1 MSSYLN
7 ADYSTLGSDFYYSKT
22 RNLNNSSSRY
32 QGSSVS
38 SNKEENLDTFVSSKG
53 NTCTDGKDDGKIG
66 ILSVIGNTIE
76 GVGKTA
82 LNMVKGAVQHP
93 FKTAAVIGACCIPVV
108 GPVIAGGLAVY
119 GTVKGVSTVAS
130 GVSTALSAT
139 TDAEAKDAWESVGE
153 GTFTAGASAL
163 ALKGSAGQLKTQ
175 LNGGSTTVSAVK
187 AAKANG
193 ASNGEIVGTAVREG
207 ISETASNAA
216 GVAQASV
223 NAAKKVINKGKGV
236 FESAK
241 NGNLRTDAKAAI
253 DNFAAKAGEKAKSLY
268 TRGEKLA
275 DGAKAKFT
283 KSGRETAKAEK
294 AASIQ
299 EQINNGTRIEIKGDS
314 LPKGVTKV
322 KGGYEITNGN
332 IKTTYNSNG
341 ELISETVTN
350 GNTVTVNKFR
360 PGTRETI
367 STSTTQG
374 DMTTTTTYAKNG
386 SSTVTT
392 ESKIGDTTYKN
403 AQKIDAKGNTL
414 SESSSSVDSTGKV
427 KSSSSVNHTTHTRK
441 VKHSKDAAQNNGQV
455 LSESGTGYGSSF
467 TGVKKVQVQK
477 TVNGKVRNTI
487 ETQYYQNG
495 KLIDNPTRLQ
505 KLEIIGQS
513 TDAGIYANKIMDYE
527 IPKLN
532 EATNP
537 FLQTTGSVLLENEE

>member
-7 ADYSTLGSDFYYSKT
+7 TDYSTLGSDFYYSKT

-53 NTCTDGKDDGKIG
+53 NTCTDGNDDGKIG

-367 STSTTQG
+367 STSKIKTSGSKQV
-374 DMTTTTTYAKNG
+374 TTTTDSATGVIKTDTVVGNSNIQSRYYNPKTQTGYLKKTDGSIVYMKNG
-386 SSTVTT
+386 
-392 ESKIGDTTYKN
+392 KIVQDPSIL
-403 AQKIDAKGNTL
+403 QKGNIRF
-414 SESSSSVDSTGKV
+414 
-427 KSSSSVNHTTHTRK
+427 NTT
-441 VKHSKDAAQNNGQV
+441 SK
-455 LSESGTGYGSSF
+455 
-467 TGVKKVQVQK
+467 GVK
-477 TVNGKVRNTI
+477 
-487 ETQYYQNG
+487 
-495 KLIDNPTRLQ
+495 LMD
-505 KLEIIGQS
+505 S
-513 TDAGIYANKIMDYE
+513 ANKAIDYE
-527 IPKLN
+527 IPTLGTS
-532 EATNP
+532 TNK
-537 FLQTTGSVLLENEE
+537 FLQVTGSVLLENEE

>member
-32 QGSSVS
+32 QGNSVS

-53 NTCTDGKDDGKIG
+53 NTCTDGNDDGKIG

-82 LNMVKGAVQHP
+82 LNMVKGAIQHP

-268 TRGEKLA
+268 NKAETKAKNLSKESRTA
-275 DGAKAKFT
+275 AKADT
-283 KSGRETAKAEK
+283 KNTVEAIKGEAKL
-294 AASIQ
+294 
-299 EQINNGTRIEIKGDS
+299 NGAEIKESASGAFE
-314 LPKGVTKV
+314 V
-322 KGGYEITNGN
+322 KYGEGSVYH
-332 IKTTYNSNG
+332 YNSKG
-341 ELISETVTN
+341 ELVKTV
-350 GNTVTVNKFR
+350 
-360 PGTRETI
+360 E
-367 STSTTQG
+367 
-374 DMTTTTTYAKNG
+374 TTTTGTKTTTYSKNG
-386 SSTVTT
+386 NSTVTT
-392 ESKIGDTTYKN
+392 ETKAGDTTYKRT
-403 AQKIDAKGNTL
+403 QKLDADDNL
-414 SESSSSVDSTGKV
+414 ISESSSSVDSTGKV

-441 VKHSKDAAQNNGQV
+441 VKHSKYAAQNNGQV

-477 TVNGKVRNTI
+477 TVNGKVQNTI